1 MRFMKKQIK
10 ENIKCDLIGGKTFN
24 IERELSP
31 YEVYDRSKKGNMA
44 CYNFCIR
51 RGDFF
56 PGFKKKL
63 YYGHIEFLGYVICE
77 DELEREID

>member
-1 MRFMKKQIK
+1 MKFMKKQIK
-10 ENIKCDLIGGKTFN
+10 EDIKCDLIGGKTFN
-24 IERELSP
+24 IERELSS
-31 YEVYDRSKKGNMA
+31 YEVYDGSKKGNVA

-51 RGDFF
+51 RVDFF

-63 YYGHIEFLGYVICE
+63 YYGHIGFLGYVICE